1 MFPDKELSDLN
12 GTLEF
17 QGPIDYEIKNKKSTR
32 ASGHSYSEMVNG
44 IEFIVIRILLQL
56 RTFQIGLKSYRN
68 PLIAIIGLKKL
79 IDFRRSIHGNV
90 KLNRVVKSDGRYF
103 FALNVP
109 GWPSK
114 AFDQFMENSLNRV
127 YSFRPE
133 NKHLQTMIFAITKK
147 CPLRCE
153 HCFEWNTLNDKEVL
167 TLDDL
172 HMITERFQDRGIGQI
187 QFSGGEPLQRI
198 DDLISVLKVAKK
210 ETDFWILTSGYGLN
224 IEKAHLLK
232 EAGLTGVDVSLDH
245 WDPDAHNAFRGL
257 PNSYQWVEQASANVR
272 KVDLVLGLTL
282 CATKSFVTEENLW
295 RYADLTRQLG
305 AGFVQILEPR
315 AVGHYAGKAVD
326 LSSDQQA
333 LIEKFYL
340 EINRNKKY
348 IDYPTFMY
356 PAYHQ
361 REIECFGAGDRYV
374 YVDADGDSH
383 ACPFCQ
389 EKLGNCI
396 TESIDKNIEKM
407 REKGCHKF
415 KSVDNEY

>member
-198 DDLISVLKVAKK
+198 DDLISVLKVAEK

-295 RYADLTRQLG
+295 RYADLARKLG

-374 YVDADGDSH
+374 YVDADGDAH

-389 EKLGNCI
+389 NKVGNCI
-396 TESIDKNIEKM
+396 SDSIDNTISEM
-407 REKGCHKF
+407 RARGRQQA
-415 KSVDNEY
+415 

>member
-198 DDLISVLKVAKK
+198 DDLISVLKVAEK

-374 YVDADGDSH
+374 YVDADGDAH

-389 EKLGNCI
+389 NKVGNCI
-396 TESIDKNIEKM
+396 SDSIDNTISEM
-407 REKGCHKF
+407 RVRGCQQA
-415 KSVDNEY
+415 

>member
-153 HCFEWNTLNDKEVL
+153 HCFEWN
-167 TLDDL
+167 
-172 HMITERFQDRGIGQI
+172 RFFI
-187 QFSGGEPLQRI
+187 
-198 DDLISVLKVAKK
+198 
-210 ETDFWILTSGYGLN
+210 
-224 IEKAHLLK
+224 H
-232 EAGLTGVDVSLDH
+232 
-245 WDPDAHNAFRGL
+245 
-257 PNSYQWVEQASANVR
+257 
-272 KVDLVLGLTL
+272 
-282 CATKSFVTEENLW
+282 
-295 RYADLTRQLG
+295 
-305 AGFVQILEPR
+305 
-315 AVGHYAGKAVD
+315 
-326 LSSDQQA
+326 
-333 LIEKFYL
+333 
-340 EINRNKKY
+340 
-348 IDYPTFMY
+348 
-356 PAYHQ
+356 
-361 REIECFGAGDRYV
+361 
-374 YVDADGDSH
+374 
-383 ACPFCQ
+383 
-389 EKLGNCI
+389 
-396 TESIDKNIEKM
+396 
-407 REKGCHKF
+407 
-415 KSVDNEY
+415 

>member
-361 REIECFGAGDRYV
+361 REIGCFGAGDRYV

-415 KSVDNEY
+415 KSVDNEF